1 MRTLSRPPGR
11 RTTAALLALGLASA
25 ALLAPARTATASA
38 SAATPEPAGSAVPTA
53 QRAEVL
59 GAGWRDTADKAV
71 VTSGDATGLHVL
83 AADSADGYAWR
94 TIATLSEPGIET
106 DQWIGNTCVTGSGQR
121 AVVVYAP
128 RHFTN
133 RDYLAE
139 RGGFV
144 AVVDLTSGAVTKLP
158 ITTSLAYFN
167 PGCGTG
173 ESAVLTQGGGDSL
186 QKTRLHVLDA
196 ATAKLGTPIVVEGQV
211 TSPVPTGRGIVA
223 AAGNAVVSVAPSGRT
238 TVLAEAA
245 GVPYRMAA
253 DRDGGVVFLQSGD
266 DRQAQARR
274 LVFDAAGVATTTTL
288 ATGEVTSLGISAAAR
303 GAVVLTGTGTRA
315 QSGALP
321 GGVRVNSVAR
331 TARMSLTGAIAV
343 TAVSPA
349 DRRDPKLTPSDRAA
363 ELPVDITA
371 TALATGKEFTLTA
384 LPTAMGGAGAE
395 LSPALSSAVAAG
407 DPADPADAG
416 LRTCAVPRNDP
427 RDQAM
432 QPKPRQVEWAV
443 DQLVTD
449 SLHVSRPAN
458 WKNLGM
464 PAYSV
469 DSAGQTDLSGGG
481 HIPAQVL
488 LGISLAE
495 SNMSQAA
502 WFAVPGVTSNPL
514 IGNYY
519 GVEDRSGD
527 VSQWLID
534 FAHAD
539 CGYGVMQITDGM
551 KLNGQT
557 TDDQRA
563 MALDFVRNVL
573 QGQRILAGKWNALHD
588 DGVLLNGGNPA
599 FLENWFLALWAYN
612 SGYYPKSQ
620 ASANDG
626 AWGVGWFN
634 NPINPRYDRGRA
646 PFMKNPDDGRHPGD
660 WPYPE
665 KVLGYAGYPVQLI
678 ESPDVMVPAFRPA
691 GWNRDDYRDSVKPP
705 VGQFCGGM
713 NECNPANAGTGVDPC
728 LRADFRCWFHV
739 STAWK
744 PGCTPDCG
752 MQFIRFD
759 PGYAYQDDGT
769 AYPPNCGFTGLPD
782 NARIIDDVAAAVPSV
797 RPGCSMAYPEAGGF
811 RFDFAGDGLGT
822 YRGKIDVH
830 QIGTGFR
837 GHFWMSNTYGG
848 SIMRA
853 SGTWSWRD
861 PVGGWGRVLVHL
873 PLVGARTQ
881 QARYEIDLNG
891 DGVFD
896 KTRYLNQ
903 EIQHNGWVSL
913 GVYNLTGAP
922 KLRLSNITHDGKGT
936 ERIAW
941 DAAAVQPLPRK
952 PQHIVAALGDSY
964 ASGEGAGGYFAES
977 DSNHGTHR
985 WNACRRSAGA
995 WPRKLVL
1002 PGTGQSLGGLSDGF
1016 HPNFELGFVA
1026 CSGAKTWNV
1035 TGSDGGTP
1043 VHPWSWD
1050 DPERHDTGEGQFHE
1064 IAQIDSGVLDE
1075 NTTLVTLSL
1084 GGNDDNAFVNAVTE
1098 CSGLGS
1104 CADDDTYL
1112 PRYKDIIDRTKTK
1125 LASTVSLIHAK
1136 APNAKI
1142 VLMSY
1147 PELFSRT
1154 VKCAGSGYVGMPEV
1168 AALAELAG
1176 YTAAKQKE
1184 VADAARA
1191 AGAPVYAAGTIGDFV
1206 GHGGCDSVEWLHKI
1220 RIGANGEGDFHT
1232 GDKSSPFCFGFS
1244 EVACLSRES
1253 FHPNGDGTTGY
1264 ATVLRRKLD
1273 EIGYP

>member
-1 MRTLSRPPGR
+1 MRTPSRPPGR
-11 RTTAALLALGLASA
+11 RTTTALLALALASA
-25 ALLAPARTATASA
+25 ALVAPAGAADASPPG
-38 SAATPEPAGSAVPTA
+38 AAAPEAPAGSAVPVA
-53 QRAEVL
+53 KRAELL
-59 GAGWRDTADKAV
+59 GDGWRDTADKAV

-83 AADSADGYAWR
+83 TADSADGYAWR
-94 TIATLSEPGIET
+94 TVATLSEPGVET

-133 RDYLAE
+133 RDYLAD
-139 RGGFV
+139 RGAFT
-144 AVVDLTSGAVTKLP
+144 AVVDLVSGAVTKLP

-167 PGCGTG
+167 PGCGAG
-173 ESAVLTQGGGDSL
+173 ETAVLTEGGGDTL
-186 QKTRLHVLDA
+186 AKTRLHVLDT
-196 ATAKLGTPIVVEGQV
+196 ATAKLDAPIVVEGQV
-211 TSPVPTGRGIVA
+211 TSPLPTGHGVVA
-223 AAGNAVVSVAPSGRT
+223 AIGNAVVSVPPSGHT
-238 TVLAEAA
+238 SVLAEAA
-245 GVPYRMAA
+245 GTPYRLAA
-253 DRDGGVVFLQSGD
+253 DHDGGVVFLESGD
-266 DRQAQARR
+266 NQQAQARR
-274 LVFDAAGVATTTTL
+274 LAFDAAGATSTTTL
-288 ATGEVTSLGISAAAR
+288 ATGDRTTLGVATAAH
-303 GAVVLTGTGTRA
+303 GSVVLTGTGTRA
-315 QSGALP
+315 QTGALP
-321 GGVRVNSVAR
+321 GSVRVQGVPR

-349 DRRDPKLTPSDRAA
+349 ARRDPKLAPADRAG
-363 ELPVDITA
+363 EQPVDITA

-384 LPTAMGGAGAE
+384 RPTATGGAGGE
-395 LSPALSSAVAAG
+395 LGPALAAAVAAG
-407 DPADPADAG
+407 DPADPADAA
-416 LRTCAVPRNDP
+416 LRTCAVSRNDP
-427 RDQAM
+427 HDQAM

-443 DQLVTD
+443 DQLVTE

-469 DSAGQTDLSGGG
+469 DSAGQTDLAGGG
-481 HIPAQVL
+481 HIPAQIL

-502 WFAVPGVTSNPL
+502 WYAVPGVTSNPL

-519 GVEDRSGD
+519 GVKDRSGD
-527 VSQWLID
+527 VSEWQID

-539 CGYGVMQITDGM
+539 CGYGVMQVTDGM
-551 KLNGQT
+551 RLNGQAT
-557 TDDQRA
+557 ADQRA
-563 MALDFVRNVL
+563 MALDFVRNIL
-573 QGQRILAGKWNALHD
+573 QGQRILAGKWNALHG

-612 SGYYPKSQ
+612 SGYYPKSD
-620 ASANDG
+620 AG
-626 AWGVGWFN
+626 THGGTWGVGWFN
-634 NPINPRYDRGRA
+634 NPINPRYDKGRA
-646 PFMKNPDDGRHPGD
+646 PFMKNPNDGTHPGD

-678 ESPDVMVPAFRPA
+678 EAPGVMVPAFRPA
-691 GWNRDDYRDSVKPP
+691 GWNSDPYKDSVKPP
-705 VGQFCGGM
+705 VGQFCGGS

-728 LRADFRCWFHV
+728 LRADFQCWFHV

-782 NARIIDDVAAAVPSV
+782 NARIIDDVGAGVPSV
-797 RPGCSMAYPEAGGF
+797 RPSCSMAYDEAGGF
-811 RFDFAGDGLGT
+811 RFDFASDGAGT
-822 YRGKIDVH
+822 YRSKIDLH
-830 QIGTGFR
+830 QLGTGFR
-837 GHFWMSNTYGG
+837 GHIWMSNTYAT

-861 PVGGWGRVLVHL
+861 AVGGWGRILVHL

-903 EIQHNGWVSL
+903 EIQRNGWVSL

-922 KLRLSNITHDGKGT
+922 KLRLSNITDDGQGT
-936 ERIAW
+936 ERVAW
-941 DAAAVQPLPRK
+941 DAAAVQPLPQK

-964 ASGEGAGGYFAES
+964 ASGEGAGNYFAES

-985 WNACRRSAGA
+985 WNACRRSADA

-1002 PGTGQSLGGLSDGF
+1002 PGTAQGLGGLSDSF
-1016 HPNFELGFVA
+1016 NPNFELGFVA

-1035 TGSDGGTP
+1035 TGLDGGTP
-1043 VHPWSWD
+1043 VQPRSWAHPD
-1050 DPERHDTGEGQFHE
+1050 DYDTGDGQFHE
-1064 IAQIDSGVLDE
+1064 IAQLDSGVLDE

-1084 GGNDDNAFVNAVTE
+1084 GGNDENAFVNAVTE

-1104 CADDDTYL
+1104 CASDSGYV
-1112 PRYKDIIDRTKTK
+1112 PRYKTIMDRTKTK
-1125 LASTVSLIHAK
+1125 LATTVSLIHGK
-1136 APNAKI
+1136 APNAQI
-1142 VLMSY
+1142 VLLSY

-1154 VKCAGSGYVGMPEV
+1154 VKCAGSGYVDMPEV

-1176 YTAAKQKE
+1176 YLATKQKE
-1184 VADAARA
+1184 VADAA
-1191 AGAPVYAAGTIGDFV
+1191 GASVYAASTIGDFA

-1220 RIGANGEGDFHT
+1220 RIGANGEGDFHA

-1253 FHPNGDGTTGY
+1253 FHPNGAGTTGY

-1273 EIGYP
+1273 EIGYR